1 MPLYLSG
8 FPERQHVARAPRLVR
23 RQNTHVDLDPAT
35 PQRIGH
41 HTDRDLT
48 RLHVKHISSRNSIQ
62 SQQTALKA
70 FRLARTSRRAS
81 RGGEIGVFPVRWIVG
96 GRRVP
101 GPRPSPLVLLRSWR
115 AAVTRDTYSSAH
127 AYGVDAAFTLLQV
140 NDA

>member
-48 RLHVKHISSRNSIQ
+48 RCRVKHIHSRNSIQ
-62 SQQTALKA
+62 SQQTALTA
-70 FRLARTSRRAS
+70 FRLAVCSEGRRA
-81 RGGEIGVFPVRWIVG
+81 GGEIGVFPVRWIVG
-96 GRRVP
+96 GRRAP
-101 GPRPSPLVLLRSWR
+101 GPRPSLLVLLRS
-115 AAVTRDTYSSAH
+115 
-127 AYGVDAAFTLLQV
+127 
-140 NDA
+140 